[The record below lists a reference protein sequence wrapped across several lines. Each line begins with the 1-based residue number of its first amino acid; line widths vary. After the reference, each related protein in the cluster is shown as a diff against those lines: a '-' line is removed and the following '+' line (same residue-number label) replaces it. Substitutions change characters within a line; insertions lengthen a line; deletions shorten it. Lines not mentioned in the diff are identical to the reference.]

1 MLFRS
6 GTCWQIHE
14 YENSVFNKNDEEI
27 FEKEYEFKLFNYD
40 NVGYRFSLKKEQMKD
55 FGQYLLDCCEYML
68 QHGEPI

>member
-1 MLFRS
+1 M

-14 YENSVFNKNDEEI
+14 YENSVFNENDEEI
-27 FEKEYEFKLFNYD
+27 FEKEYEFQLFNYD